1 MMLNAIAWLQAQPP
15 SAPASNDAPRGPPPQ
30 VGAHTASENTDS
42 GMLASWSE
50 FRLTIVILVFALAA
64 LTILYLLVRK
74 PPVNAFVLRIFV
86 ITILVFGSLLVVSTG
101 YVTEQITPII
111 GFFGTIAGY
120 LLGRGDRPNEPPPK

>member
-1 MMLNAIAWLQAQPP
+1 
-15 SAPASNDAPRGPPPQ
+15 
-30 VGAHTASENTDS
+30 
-42 GMLASWSE
+42 
-50 FRLTIVILVFALAA
+50 
-64 LTILYLLVRK
+64 LLVRK